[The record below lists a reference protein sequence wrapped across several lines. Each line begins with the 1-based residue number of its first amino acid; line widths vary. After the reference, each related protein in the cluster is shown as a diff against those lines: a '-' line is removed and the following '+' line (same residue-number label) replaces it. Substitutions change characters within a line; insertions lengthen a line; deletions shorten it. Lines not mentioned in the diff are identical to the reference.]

1 MKLII
6 GVGLGKA
13 ASTSINNYLKK
24 HPEIIICSPKEI
36 YHKYLSESGLD
47 INNLN
52 SNFNFNKPSENF
64 KVVFSFSKLSL
75 EVLETLLVT
84 VYTIIMT
91 LQIILME

>member
-24 HPEIIICSPKEI
+24 HPRYYLFSKV

-47 INNLN
+47 INLN
-52 SNFNFNKPSENF
+52 SNFNFNKSSENF
-64 KVVFSFSKLSL
+64 KSCYFFY
-75 EVLETLLVT
+75 ETFTGLETLFFF
-84 VYTIIMT
+84 VYTIIM
-91 LQIILME
+91 I